1 MNTVD
6 SNIRPV
12 ISCEW
17 RGTVPYADGLTLQ
30 DERADSVKKGGSPGS
45 LILLEHPPVL
55 TDGRFG
61 KGGNFLLP
69 EDEIKRRGVE
79 IHRTG
84 RGGDVTFHG
93 PGQLVS
99 YPIIR
104 LRNFGLG
111 ARAYV
116 RALEET
122 IIRTLADYGVEGARR
137 EGYPGVWTAG
147 RKIASIGVAV
157 RGGVTMHGSALNVN
171 TDLSYFS
178 LIVPCGITDVT
189 VTSMKEILG
198 KELDVEDVAQCYARN
213 FGEVLGAGV
222 IISRDGTVQKL

>member
-6 SNIRPV
+6 SDIGHV

-30 DERADSVKKGGSPGS
+30 NERAEAVRRAGSPGS

-79 IHRTG
+79 IHKTW

-104 LRNFGLG
+104 LRDFGLG

-116 RALEET
+116 RALEEA
-122 IIRTLADYGVEGARR
+122 IIRTLGDYGVEGARR

-189 VTSMKEILG
+189 VTSMEDILG
-198 KELDVEDVAQCYARN
+198 KELDMEDVARSYARN
-213 FGEVLGAGV
+213 FGEVLGAV
-222 IISRDGTVQKL
+222 ISGDALRES

>member
-1 MNTVD
+1 MD
-6 SNIRPV
+6 SDIRLT

-17 RGTVPYADGLTLQ
+17 RGTVPYADGLALQ
-30 DERADSVKKGGSPGS
+30 NERVEAVRNGSHGA

-61 KGGNFLLP
+61 KGGNFVAS
-69 EDEIKRRGVE
+69 EDEIKERGVD

-99 YPIIR
+99 YPVIS
-104 LRNFGLG
+104 LREFGLG

-122 IIRTLADYGVEGARR
+122 IIRTLGDFGVNGARKD
-137 EGYPGVWTAG
+137 GYPGVWTG
-147 RKIASIGVAV
+147 GGKIASIGVAV

-178 LIVPCGITDVT
+178 LIVPCGISGVT
-189 VTSMKEILG
+189 VTSMSEILG
-198 KELDVEDVAQCYARN
+198 KVLDVREVATSYARN
-213 FGEVLGAGV
+213 FGEVLAAEIV
-222 IISRDGTVQKL
+222 FKS

>member
-6 SNIRPV
+6 NDTRLT

-17 RGTVPYADGLTLQ
+17 RGTVPYADGLALQ
-30 DERADSVKKGGSPGS
+30 NERAEAVRKNGSRGS

-55 TDGRFG
+55 TNGRFG
-61 KGGNFLLP
+61 KGGNFVAS
-69 EDEIKRRGVE
+69 EDEIKKRGVE
-79 IHRTG
+79 VHRTG

-99 YPIIR
+99 YPVIS
-104 LRNFGLG
+104 LREFGLG

-122 IIRTLADYGVEGARR
+122 IIRTLGDFGVEGARKD
-137 EGYPGVWTAG
+137 GYPGVWTG
-147 RKIASIGVAV
+147 GGKIASIGVAV
-157 RGGVTMHGSALNVN
+157 GGGVTMHGSALNVN

-178 LIVPCGITDVT
+178 LIIPCGISGVT
-189 VTSMKEILG
+189 VTSMQEILG
-198 KELDVEDVAQCYARN
+198 RALDVKDVALSYARN
-213 FGEVLGAGV
+213 FGEVLGAG
-222 IISRDGTVQKL
+222 ISFCS

>member
-6 SNIRPV
+6 SDTRLY

-17 RGTVPYADGLTLQ
+17 RGTVPYADGLALQ
-30 DERADSVKKGGSPGS
+30 NEKAEAVKKNGAHGS
-45 LILLEHPPVL
+45 LLLLEHPPVL

-61 KGGNFLLP
+61 KGENFVAP
-69 EDEIKRRGVE
+69 EDEIKKRGVE

-99 YPIIR
+99 YPVIS
-104 LRNFGLG
+104 LREFGLG

-122 IIRTLADYGVEGARR
+122 IIRTLRDYGIDGARR
-137 EGYPGVWTAG
+137 EGYPGVWTDG
-147 RKIASIGVAV
+147 GKIASIGVAV

-178 LIVPCGITDVT
+178 LIVPCGISGVR
-189 VTSMKEILG
+189 VTSMQEILG
-198 KELDVEDVAQCYARN
+198 RELDVEDVARSYARN
-213 FGEVLGAGV
+213 FGEVLGAEIV
-222 IISRDGTVQKL
+222 FKRR

>member
-6 SNIRPV
+6 SETRPY

-17 RGTVPYADGLTLQ
+17 RGTVPYADGLALQ
-30 DERADSVKKGGSPGS
+30 NEKAEAVRNGGSGGS
-45 LILLEHPPVL
+45 LLLLEHPPVL

-61 KGGNFLLP
+61 KGGNFVASD
-69 EDEIKRRGVE
+69 DEIRKRGVE
-79 IHRTG
+79 MHRTG

-99 YPIIR
+99 YPVIN
-104 LRNFGLG
+104 LREFGLG

-122 IIRTLADYGVEGARR
+122 IIRTLGDYGVEAARK
-137 EGYPGVWTAG
+137 EGYPGVWAG
-147 RKIASIGVAV
+147 GGKIASIGVAV

-178 LIVPCGITDVT
+178 LIVPCGISGVK
-189 VTSMKEILG
+189 VTSMQEILG
-198 KELDVEDVAQCYARN
+198 KELDVEDVAMSYARN
-213 FGEVLGAGV
+213 FGAVLGAEVVFFG
-222 IISRDGTVQKL
+222 Q

>member
-6 SNIRPV
+6 SDIRLT

-17 RGTVPYADGLTLQ
+17 RGTVPYADGLSLQ
-30 DERADSVKKGGSPGS
+30 NERAEAVRKNGSRSS

-61 KGGNFLLP
+61 KGGNFVAS

-99 YPIIR
+99 YPVIS
-104 LRNFGLG
+104 LRGFGLG

-122 IIRTLADYGVEGARR
+122 IIRTLRDFGVEGARK
-137 EGYPGVWTAG
+137 EGYPGVWTDG
-147 RKIASIGVAV
+147 WKIASIGVAV

-178 LIVPCGITDVT
+178 LIIPCGISGVT
-189 VTSMKEILG
+189 VTSMQEILG
-198 KELDVEDVAQCYARN
+198 KELDIRDVATSYARN
-213 FGEVLGAGV
+213 FGEVLGAETIFGEDDFSG
-222 IISRDGTVQKL
+222 I

>member
-6 SNIRPV
+6 NDTRLT

-17 RGTVPYADGLTLQ
+17 RGTVPYADGLALQ
-30 DERADSVKKGGSPGS
+30 NERAEAVRKNGSRGS

-55 TDGRFG
+55 TNGRFG
-61 KGGNFLLP
+61 KGGNFVAS
-69 EDEIKRRGVE
+69 EDEIKKRGVE
-79 IHRTG
+79 VHRTG

-99 YPIIR
+99 YPVIS
-104 LRNFGLG
+104 LREFGLG

-122 IIRTLADYGVEGARR
+122 IIRTLGDFGVEGARKD
-137 EGYPGVWTAG
+137 GYPGVWTG
-147 RKIASIGVAV
+147 GGKIASIGVAV
-157 RGGVTMHGSALNVN
+157 GGGVTMHGSALNVN

-178 LIVPCGITDVT
+178 LIIPCGISGVT
-189 VTSMKEILG
+189 VTSMQKILG
-198 KELDVEDVAQCYARN
+198 KELDVKDVALSYARN
-213 FGEVLGAGV
+213 FGEVLRAG
-222 IISRDGTVQKL
+222 ISFCS

>member
-6 SNIRPV
+6 SDIGHV

-30 DERADSVKKGGSPGS
+30 DERAEAVRRGGSRGS

-93 PGQLVS
+93 LGQLVS

-104 LRNFGLG
+104 LRDFGLG

-122 IIRTLADYGVEGARR
+122 IIRTLADYGVEGWRR
-137 EGYPGVWTAG
+137 EGYPGVWTGG

-189 VTSMKEILG
+189 VASMKEILG
-198 KELDVEDVAQCYARN
+198 EELNVEDVAKSYAGN
-213 FGEVLGAGV
+213 FGDVLGAR
-222 IISRDGTVQKL
+222 IDFN

>member
-6 SNIRPV
+6 SDIRFT

-17 RGTVPYADGLTLQ
+17 RGTVPYADGLALQ
-30 DERADSVKKGGSPGS
+30 NERAEAVRKNGSRGS

-55 TDGRFG
+55 TNGRFG
-61 KGGNFLLP
+61 KGGNFVAS
-69 EDEIKRRGVE
+69 EDEIKKRGVE
-79 IHRTG
+79 VHRTG

-99 YPIIR
+99 YPVIS
-104 LRNFGLG
+104 LRGFGLG

-122 IIRTLADYGVEGARR
+122 IIRTLRDYGIQGARK
-137 EGYPGVWTAG
+137 EGYPGVWTG
-147 RKIASIGVAV
+147 GGKIASIGVAV
-157 RGGVTMHGSALNVN
+157 GGGVTMHGSALNVN

-178 LIVPCGITDVT
+178 LIIPCGISGVT
-189 VTSMKEILG
+189 VTSMQKILG
-198 KELDVEDVAQCYARN
+198 KELDVKDVALSYARN
-213 FGEVLGAGV
+213 FGEVLGAG
-222 IISRDGTVQKL
+222 ISFCS

>member
-6 SNIRPV
+6 SDIGHV

-30 DERADSVKKGGSPGS
+30 DERAEAVRRGGSPGS

-69 EDEIKRRGVE
+69 EDEIKRRGVA

-104 LRNFGLG
+104 LRDFGLG
-111 ARAYV
+111 AKAYV

-122 IIRTLADYGVEGARR
+122 IIRTLADYGVPGGRR
-137 EGYPGVWTAG
+137 EGYPGVWTGG

-189 VTSMKEILG
+189 VTSMRDILG
-198 KELDVEDVAQCYARN
+198 KELNVEYVAGSYARN
-213 FGEVLGAGV
+213 FGDVLGAG
-222 IISRDGTVQKL
+222 IGFS

>member
-1 MNTVD
+1 
-6 SNIRPV
+6 
-12 ISCEW
+12 
-17 RGTVPYADGLTLQ
+17 
-30 DERADSVKKGGSPGS
+30 
-45 LILLEHPPVL
+45 
-55 TDGRFG
+55 

-104 LRNFGLG
+104 LRDFGLG

-122 IIRTLADYGVEGARR
+122 IIRTLADYGIEGGRR
-137 EGYPGVWTAG
+137 DGYPGVWTAG

-189 VTSMKEILG
+189 VTSMNEILR
-198 KELDVEDVAQCYARN
+198 K
-213 FGEVLGAGV
+213 
-222 IISRDGTVQKL
+222 KLNV

>member
-6 SNIRPV
+6 QDSRLILN
-12 ISCEW
+12 CEW
-17 RGTVPYADGLTLQ
+17 HGTVPYSDGLALQ
-30 DERADSVKKGGSPGS
+30 NERAEAVRKNGTRGS
-45 LILLEHPPVL
+45 LLLLEHPPVL

-61 KGGNFLLP
+61 KGGNFVVP
-69 EDEIKRRGVE
+69 EDEIRRRGVE
-79 IHRTG
+79 VHRTG

-99 YPIIR
+99 YPVIS
-104 LRNFGLG
+104 LRDFGLG

-122 IIRTLADYGVEGARR
+122 IIRTLGDYGIEGARK
-137 EGYPGVWTAG
+137 EGYPGVWTDG
-147 RKIASIGVAV
+147 GKIASIGVAV

-178 LIVPCGITDVT
+178 LIIPCGIPGVI
-189 VTSMKEILG
+189 VTSMQEILG
-198 KELDVEDVAQCYARN
+198 KKLDVRDVAMIYARN
-213 FGEVLGAGV
+213 FGEVLGAEVV
-222 IISRDGTVQKL
+222 IWDDAFPGS

>member
-1 MNTVD
+1 MITVD
-6 SNIRPV
+6 SGTRLY

-17 RGTVPYADGLTLQ
+17 RGTVPYSDGLALQ
-30 DERADSVKKGGSPGS
+30 NEKAEAVRNGGSGGS
-45 LILLEHPPVL
+45 LLLLEHPPVL

-61 KGGNFLLP
+61 KGENFVAP
-69 EDEIKRRGVE
+69 EDEIRRRGVE
-79 IHRTG
+79 MHRTG

-99 YPIIR
+99 YPVIS
-104 LRNFGLG
+104 LREFGLG

-122 IIRTLADYGVEGARR
+122 IIRTLRDYGIDGARR
-137 EGYPGVWTAG
+137 EGYPGVWTDG
-147 RKIASIGVAV
+147 GKIASIGVAV

-178 LIVPCGITDVT
+178 LIVPCGISGVR
-189 VTSMKEILG
+189 VTSMQEILG
-198 KELDVEDVAQCYARN
+198 RELDVEDVARSYARN
-213 FGEVLGAGV
+213 FGEVLGAEI
-222 IISRDGTVQKL
+222 IISGDAFPGS

>member
-6 SNIRPV
+6 SDIGHV
-12 ISCEW
+12 IACEW

-30 DERADSVKKGGSPGS
+30 DERAEAVRQGGSPGS

-61 KGGNFLLP
+61 KGGNFLLS

-99 YPIIR
+99 YP
-104 LRNFGLG
+104 LG
-111 ARAYV
+111 SG
-116 RALEET
+116 
-122 IIRTLADYGVEGARR
+122 I
-137 EGYPGVWTAG
+137 
-147 RKIASIGVAV
+147 
-157 RGGVTMHGSALNVN
+157 SA
-171 TDLSYFS
+171 
-178 LIVPCGITDVT
+178 
-189 VTSMKEILG
+189 
-198 KELDVEDVAQCYARN
+198 
-213 FGEVLGAGV
+213 
-222 IISRDGTVQKL
+222 

>member
-6 SNIRPV
+6 SDIGHV

-30 DERADSVKKGGSPGS
+30 DERAEAVRRGGSRGS

-104 LRNFGLG
+104 LRDFGLG

-116 RALEET
+116 RA
-122 IIRTLADYGVEGARR
+122 IIRTLADYGVNGGRR
-137 EGYPGVWTAG
+137 EGYPGVWTGG

-198 KELDVEDVAQCYARN
+198 EELNVEDVAKSYAGN
-213 FGEVLGAGV
+213 FGDVLGAR
-222 IISRDGTVQKL
+222 IDFN

>member
-1 MNTVD
+1 MYTINAVD
-6 SNIRPV
+6 SGSKLTV
-12 ISCEW
+12 HCEW
-17 RGTVPYADGLTLQ
+17 HGTVPYADGLTLQ
-30 DERADSVKKGGSPGS
+30 DERAGAVRRGGSVGT

-69 EDEIKRRGVE
+69 EDEIRRRGVG

-104 LRNFGLG
+104 LRDFGLG

-116 RALEET
+116 GALEET
-122 IIRTLADYGVEGARR
+122 IMRTLADYGVESGRR
-137 EGYPGVWTAG
+137 EGYPGVWTGG

-189 VTSMKEILG
+189 VTSMKEMLG
-198 KELDVEDVAQCYARN
+198 KELDVKDVARSFARN
-213 FGEVLGAGV
+213 FGEVVGAKALF
-222 IISRDGTVQKL
+222 S

>member
-6 SNIRPV
+6 SDIGHV

-30 DERADSVKKGGSPGS
+30 DERAEAVRRGGSQGS

-104 LRNFGLG
+104 LRDFGLG

-122 IIRTLADYGVEGARR
+122 IIRTLADYGVEGGRR
-137 EGYPGVWTAG
+137 EGYPGVWTGG

-178 LIVPCGITDVT
+178 LIVPCGIADVT
-189 VTSMKEILG
+189 VASMNEILG
-198 KELDVEDVAQCYARN
+198 KELNMQDVAKSYAGN
-213 FGEVLGAGV
+213 FGDVLGAW
-222 IISRDGTVQKL
+222 IDFN

>member
-6 SNIRPV
+6 SDIGHV

-30 DERADSVKKGGSPGS
+30 NERAEAVRRGDLGGS

-69 EDEIKRRGVE
+69 EDEIKRRGVG

-104 LRNFGLG
+104 LRDFGLG

-122 IIRTLADYGVEGARR
+122 IIRTLGDYGVEGGRR
-137 EGYPGVWTAG
+137 DGYPGVWTDG

-189 VTSMKEILG
+189 VTSMREVLG
-198 KELDVEDVAQCYARN
+198 KELDVEDVARSYARN
-213 FGEVLGAGV
+213 LGDVLGAKV
-222 IISRDGTVQKL
+222 AINANALPRS

>member
-6 SNIRPV
+6 SDTRLC

-30 DERADSVKKGGSPGS
+30 NERAEAVRKNGSGGT
-45 LILLEHPPVL
+45 LLLLEHPPVL

-61 KGGNFLLP
+61 KGGNFVAS

-79 IHRTG
+79 VHRTG

-99 YPIIR
+99 YPVIS
-104 LRNFGLG
+104 LREFGLG

-122 IIRTLADYGVEGARR
+122 IIRTLRDFDVESARR
-137 EGYPGVWTAG
+137 EGYPGVWTSG
-147 RKIASIGVAV
+147 GKIASIGVAV

-178 LIVPCGITDVT
+178 LIVPCGISGVT
-189 VTSMKEILG
+189 VTSMQEILG
-198 KELDVEDVAQCYARN
+198 KRLDVKDVAMSYAQN
-213 FGEVLGAGV
+213 FGEVLGAEIV
-222 IISRDGTVQKL
+222 FD

>member
-6 SNIRPV
+6 SDIRLA

-17 RGTVPYADGLTLQ
+17 RGTVSYADGLALQ
-30 DERADSVKKGGSPGS
+30 DKRAGAVRKNGSGGT

-104 LRNFGLG
+104 LRDFGLG

-122 IIRTLADYGVEGARR
+122 IIRTLGDYGVEGERR
-137 EGYPGVWTAG
+137 EGYPGVWTGG

-189 VTSMKEILG
+189 VTSMKEMLG
-198 KELDVEDVAQCYARN
+198 KELDVREVARRYALN
-213 FGEVLGAGV
+213 FGEVVGAKTLF
-222 IISRDGTVQKL
+222 S

>member
-6 SNIRPV
+6 SDIGHV

-30 DERADSVKKGGSPGS
+30 DERAEAVRRGSSQGS

-69 EDEIKRRGVE
+69 EDEIKRRGVA

-104 LRNFGLG
+104 LRDFGLG

-116 RALEET
+116 STLEET
-122 IIRTLADYGVEGARR
+122 IIRTLADYGISGGRR
-137 EGYPGVWTAG
+137 EGYPGVWTGG

-189 VTSMKEILG
+189 ITSMREIIG
-198 KELDVEDVAQCYARN
+198 KELNVEYVAGSYARN
-213 FGEVLGAGV
+213 FGDVLGAG
-222 IISRDGTVQKL
+222 IGFS

>member
-6 SNIRPV
+6 SDTRPY

-17 RGTVPYADGLTLQ
+17 RGIVPYADGLTLQ
-30 DERADSVKKGGSPGS
+30 NEKAEAVRNGGSGGS
-45 LILLEHPPVL
+45 LLLLEHPPVL

-61 KGGNFLLP
+61 KGGNFVAP
-69 EDEIKRRGVE
+69 EDEIKKRGVE
-79 IHRTG
+79 VYRTG

-99 YPIIR
+99 YPVIN
-104 LRNFGLG
+104 LREFGLG

-122 IIRTLADYGVEGARR
+122 IIRTLDDYGIESARR
-137 EGYPGVWTAG
+137 EGYPGVWTSG
-147 RKIASIGVAV
+147 GKIASIGVAV
-157 RGGVTMHGSALNVN
+157 RAGVTMHGSALNVN

-178 LIVPCGITDVT
+178 LIVPCGISGVT
-189 VTSMKEILG
+189 VTSMQEILG
-198 KELDVEDVAQCYARN
+198 KELDVRDVAMSYARN
-213 FGEVLGAGV
+213 FGAVLGAEVVFFG
-222 IISRDGTVQKL
+222 Q

>member
-6 SNIRPV
+6 SDIGHV

-30 DERADSVKKGGSPGS
+30 DERAEAVRRGGSPGS

-69 EDEIKRRGVE
+69 EDEIKRRGVA

-104 LRNFGLG
+104 LRDFGLG

-116 RALEET
+116 SALEET
-122 IIRTLADYGVEGARR
+122 IIRTLADYGISGGRR
-137 EGYPGVWTAG
+137 EGYPGVWTGG

-189 VTSMKEILG
+189 ITSMREIIG
-198 KELDVEDVAQCYARN
+198 KELDVEAVARSYARN
-213 FGEVLGAGV
+213 FGYVLGAG
-222 IISRDGTVQKL
+222 IGFS

>member
-6 SNIRPV
+6 SDIGHV

-30 DERADSVKKGGSPGS
+30 DERAEAVRRGGSRGS

-93 PGQLVS
+93 LGQLVS

-104 LRNFGLG
+104 LRDFGLG

-122 IIRTLADYGVEGARR
+122 IIRTLGDYGVEGGRR
-137 EGYPGVWTAG
+137 EGYPGVWTGG

-189 VTSMKEILG
+189 VASMKEILG
-198 KELDVEDVAQCYARN
+198 EELNVEDVAKSYAGN
-213 FGEVLGAGV
+213 FGDVLGAR
-222 IISRDGTVQKL
+222 IDFN

>member
-1 MNTVD
+1 MNAVD
-6 SNIRPV
+6 PESRLTIH
-12 ISCEW
+12 CEW
-17 RGTVPYADGLTLQ
+17 HGTVPYADGLSLQ
-30 DERADSVKKGGSPGS
+30 EERARAVRQGGPEGS

-69 EDEIKRRGVE
+69 EDEIRRRGVG

-104 LRNFGLG
+104 LRDFGLG

-116 RALEET
+116 GALEET
-122 IIRTLADYGVEGARR
+122 IMLTLGDYGIEATRR

-178 LIVPCGITDVT
+178 LIVPCGIADVT
-189 VTSMKEILG
+189 VTSMEEILG
-198 KELDVEDVAQCYARN
+198 KELDLKDVARSYARN
-213 FGEVLGAGV
+213 FGEVLGAE
-222 IISRDGTVQKL
+222 IKISGDAVPGS